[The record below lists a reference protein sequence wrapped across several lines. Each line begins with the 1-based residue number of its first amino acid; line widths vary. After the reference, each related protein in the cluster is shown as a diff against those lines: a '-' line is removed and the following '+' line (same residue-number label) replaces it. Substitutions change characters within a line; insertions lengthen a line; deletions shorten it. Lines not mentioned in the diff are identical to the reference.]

1 VPSSSFDFVSPAD
14 VIGTTTAFFNGEID
28 LDPAS
33 SEHAN
38 TLVCANKFFTE
49 KNNGLNQS
57 WKAKNIYLYP
67 PREFLTGSEQPESPL
82 LFTRRR
88 KFQKSKQRVWLE
100 ETHRRY
106 LKQEFEEA
114 IVFLT
119 STDVALR
126 VTQKINLDLPF
137 CVMKELPKLAFD
149 APGLPE
155 SNAQRCLG
163 FILYFPCFLN
173 YEKRIE
179 QFKQLYSL
187 LGRVFV

>member
-1 VPSSSFDFVSPAD
+1 MPSSSFDFVSPAD
-14 VIGTTTAFFNGEID
+14 VVGITTAFFNGEID

-38 TLVCANKFFTE
+38 TLVCANRFFTE
-49 KNNGLNQS
+49 SDNGLFQT

-82 LFTRRR
+82 LFVRRR

-100 ETHRRY
+100 ETYKRY
-106 LKQEFEEA
+106 LKKEFDEA

-126 VTQKINLDLPF
+126 VTQKIDLDLPF

-155 SNAQRCLG
+155 STAVRCLG
-163 FILYFPCFLN
+163 FILYFPSITN
-173 YEKRIE
+173 YEKRIGE
-179 QFKQLYSL
+179 FRELYSL

>member
-1 VPSSSFDFVSPAD
+1 MPSSSFDFVSPAD

-38 TLVCANKFFTE
+38 TLVCAQKYFSEE
-49 KNNGLNQS
+49 KNGLIQT
-57 WKAKNIYLYP
+57 WKAKNVYLYP
-67 PREFLTGSEQPESPL
+67 PREFLTGSEQPASPL
-82 LFTRRR
+82 LFTKRK

-100 ETHRRY
+100 EAHRRY
-106 LKQEFEEA
+106 LKQEFDEA

-126 VTQKINLDLPF
+126 ITQKLNIDLPF
-137 CVMKELPKLAFD
+137 CIMKDLPKLSFD
-149 APGLPE
+149 APGLPPSE
-155 SNAQRCLG
+155 SQRCLG
-163 FILYFPCFLN
+163 FIFYFPCFVN
-173 YEKRIE
+173 YEKRIIE
-179 QFKQLYSL
+179 FKELYSL

>member
-1 VPSSSFDFVSPAD
+1 MPSSSFDFVSPAD
-14 VIGTTTAFFNGEID
+14 VIGITTAFFGGEID

-38 TLVCANKFFTE
+38 TLVCANRFFTE
-49 KNNGLNQS
+49 PDNGLLQT

-67 PREFLTGSEQPESPL
+67 PREFATGSEQPESPL
-82 LFTRRR
+82 LFVRRR

-100 ETHRRY
+100 ETNRRY
-106 LKQEFEEA
+106 LKQEFDEA

-155 SNAQRCLG
+155 STSTRCMG
-163 FILYFPCFLN
+163 FILYFPSAKN

-179 QFKQLYSL
+179 EFKELYSL